1 MFNHVQPISDH
12 TSISPSFIFETPSVC
27 RINSDQLAMGQNLPT
42 MWLFGDDHQPSG
54 SQSKG
59 TGCHDP
65 HPTPWQ
71 AIKVIDDEGQVDRS
85 LKTLMRFHRAEWLS
99 FHGAIRAQDVPGLRL
114 VPWADRGNPGCLG
127 KLQKGNG
134 LVQHRMTRQK
144 SNHPGLLS
152 Y

>member
-1 MFNHVQPISDH
+1 MFNLYQIIPPYLHPSSSKHHQFVVSTPINWPWVKTYQPCGCLGMTINLQVHKARVQG
-12 TSISPSFIFETPSVC
+12 
-27 RINSDQLAMGQNLPT
+27 AMT
-42 MWLFGDDHQPSG
+42 
-54 SQSKG
+54 
-59 TGCHDP
+59 

-134 LVQHRMTRQK
+134 L
-144 SNHPGLLS
+144 GLN
-152 Y
+152 